1 MNSSTTK
8 ILRFAVIATSVVA
21 IASATVVA
29 PGSSAESVPR
39 DSRSKIF
46 KQYESLADYAES
58 DGRNP
63 QVWMPETGISKK
75 AWASSIQ
82 DESVRVDSEGRAL
95 VIDPLHVDRSIDVA
109 PPESATLVDDVPL
122 EDAFL
127 LNSLPGSNRTIY
139 LDFTGH
145 SLVDTIWQDRDQNG
159 IDDYT
164 DLEMQMPPYDVDGDT
179 ITFSDLELRN
189 IIDAWSAIAEDY
201 APFSVNVT
209 TQDPGLT
216 ALERTS
222 SSDMV
227 FGVRALITDSANV
240 IGSTCGC
247 GGIAYVDVFDYAY
260 WNTYTGPALNF
271 AQNWFNGKT
280 LSDVVSHEVGHNL
293 GLLHDGG
300 INPPGTVVDG
310 YYEGRDGWA
319 PVMGVGYYEPLVQF
333 SNGTYTSGN
342 NNQDDYAVALGN
354 GLNLRTDDHG
364 DTWGDASALT
374 LGTEGVGF
382 VSSQSDEDYF
392 SFVATETSHEIT
404 VSSPSVSSNLD
415 TQLKLY
421 DFEGTLLSM
430 MNLDFVRE
438 STYSTSGLDASL
450 SATTTIGETYYV
462 AVEGVGFGSGS
473 TTGYSDYGSRG
484 EYRILV
490 SGAPLTEATPTI
502 SGSGAF
508 GTALTGN
515 AGTWAN
521 SPTLGVRWYRNGV
534 PTADTDSSYAIAASD
549 IGKELS
555 FRVVATKPGFN
566 KSTVDSTAV
575 TVTVGTI
582 SPSGTAKI
590 SGTAKVKKTL
600 TASATGWMSGVSV
613 GYQWLLNGASISS
626 ATNSKYKLAKSDKGK
641 RISVRI
647 SLSKVGYT
655 SVTATSPQTK
665 KVAG

>member
-1 MNSSTTK
+1 MNTSTAK
-8 ILRFAVIATSVVA
+8 ILRFAIIATSVVA
-21 IASATVVA
+21 IASATVVV
-29 PGSSAESVPR
+29 PDSSAESSPR

-46 KQYESLADYAES
+46 KKYESLADYAES

-63 QVWMPETGISKK
+63 RAWIPGTGISKK
-75 AWASSIQ
+75 AWASSIE
-82 DESVRVDSEGRAL
+82 DESVRIDSEGRAL

-109 PPESATLVDDVPL
+109 PPESATPAGDVPL

-145 SLVDTIWQDRDQNG
+145 SLVGTYWQDGGTIADET
-159 IDDYT
+159 IDYT
-164 DLEMQMPPYDVDGDT
+164 NAQMQMPPYDVDGDT
-179 ITFSDLELRN
+179 ATFSDLELRN
-189 IIDAWSAIAEDY
+189 IIDTWSAVAEDY
-201 APFSVNVT
+201 APFNVNVT
-209 TQDPGLT
+209 TSDPGNA
-216 ALERTS
+216 AL
-222 SSDMV
+222 DMTDEYDTV
-227 FGVRALITDSANV
+227 YGMRALITDDSNA
-240 IGSTCGC
+240 IASECGC
-247 GGIAYVDVFDYAY
+247 GGIAYVGVFDYPGA
-260 WNTYTGPALNF
+260 NTYLGPSLNF
-271 AQNWFNGKT
+271 AQTQFNGKT
-280 LSDVVSHEVGHNL
+280 ISDIVSHEVGHNV
-293 GLLHDGG
+293 GLSHDGFD
-300 INPPGTVVDG
+300 TQG
-310 YYEGRDGWA
+310 YYGGRDGWA
-319 PVMGVGYYEPLVQF
+319 PIMGVGYNQPLVQF
-333 SNGTYTSGN
+333 SNGTYTSAN
-342 NNQDDYAVALGN
+342 QTQDDFTVAVSN
-354 GLNLRTDDHG
+354 GLPLRTDDHG
-364 DTWGDASALT
+364 DTWGDASALI
-374 LGTEGVGF
+374 LGNERAGF
-382 VSSQSDEDYF
+382 VSTRSDEDYF

-450 SATTTIGETYYV
+450 SASTTIGETYYV

-473 TTGYSDYGSRG
+473 ITGYSDYGSLG

-521 SPTLGVRWYRNGV
+521 SPTLGVRWFRNGV

-566 KSTVDSTAV
+566 KSTVDSAAV

-582 SPSGTAKI
+582 SPSGTAKL

-613 GYQWLLNGASISS
+613 GYQWLRNGASISS
-626 ATNSKYKLAKSDKGK
+626 ATSSKYKLAKSDKGK

-647 SLSKVGYT
+647 SVSKVGYT
-655 SVTATSPQTK
+655 TLTATSPQTK